1 MYCAQFALPLDK
13 IGGTS
18 TIKIKAFLFCI
29 VLSLYYLCSAM
40 RKVSNIGLQI
50 LLLWLVVTLV
60 GCDHEARVL
69 LERAEAF
76 LPAEPD
82 SAEMCL
88 NSIGEPAR
96 LGDESRALYGLLRT
110 YTHSRQGK
118 EVKSDS
124 LIRDSYEYYREASD
138 AGQTSDG
145 TLMRHYAQSCYYMAL
160 YYSSCDSTKQ
170 CEDMLHQA
178 IKYSEKCED
187 WHTCY
192 VVCTELSGTLRWS
205 NPEYAIQQSKK
216 ALNIYYKINDD
227 INNEVLILGRIAGSF
242 LSAAKPDSAL
252 KYYMR
257 GCELAEKN
265 QLTQYQNEMYMGL
278 AGTCCLI
285 GDYNK
290 ALGYAKKGI
299 VTADSTVLVTSLE
312 TLAYC
317 YSECDSLDKAK
328 EVLDTIPCNSDDYLN
343 KYLILRELS
352 EIAIQKN
359 EFDSLYAYTDS
370 AYECLENRFFHA
382 QSVKDEYYQ
391 DNLAKQ
397 IEKEKIQYEA
407 ERNKWF
413 LGFIIFFLILLAL
426 FIYNVSRN
434 QIVVERH
441 KRLNHILSQRFE
453 HSKHLQEQKEKERII
468 AEHQKEIQHKQ
479 ELLHQKSTTLAAIQK
494 HLLEKLE
501 QVRQLLTDNEK
512 TRMTQE
518 AWKDIEHLIDDT
530 DNNFVKN
537 LRKQHEEFD
546 EEDIQLCMLIR
557 LKVTNA
563 TIANIFHIGE
573 SAVKKRKATLKKTG
587 FQITDS
593 DISLEQVIENL

>member
-29 VLSLYYLCSAM
+29 VLSLHYLCSAM
-40 RKVSNIGLQI
+40 RKVSNIGLQF

-88 NSIGEPAR
+88 NGIEEPAK

-110 YTHSRQGK
+110 YVENRQGK
-118 EVKSDS
+118 EVKSDL

-138 AGQTSDG
+138 AGQTIDR

-192 VVCTELSGTLRWS
+192 LAYTQLGNSTIWS
-205 NPEYAIQQSKK
+205 NPEYAIQQSLK
-216 ALNIYYKINDD
+216 ALETYHKINDD
-227 INNEVLILGRIAGSF
+227 VNNEVLILGKIAVCYLTF
-242 LSAAKPDSAL
+242 AEPDSAL
-252 KYYMR
+252 MYFNMGEK
-257 GCELAEKN
+257 LAEKN
-265 QLTQYQNEMYMGL
+265 HLEKSQNEMYIGLSDTYHYMGE
-278 AGTCCLI
+278 
-285 GDYNK
+285 YEK
-290 ALGYAKKGI
+290 ALDYAKQGVK
-299 VTADSTVLVTSLE
+299 TAEGKILVSSLLS
-312 TLAYC
+312 LAQC
-317 YSECDSLDKAK
+317 YQACDSLEKAR
-328 EVLDTIPCNSDDYLN
+328 EILDTIRYDVNSSN
-343 KYLILRELS
+343 KYFVYRDLSQLAILNHNYD
-352 EIAIQKN
+352 AI
-359 EFDSLYAYTDS
+359 SAYVDS
-370 AYECLENRFFHA
+370 AYECLEDRLL
-382 QSVKDEYYQ
+382 QSQGVKDEYYRA
-391 DNLAKQ
+391 NLAKQ
-397 IEKEKIQYEA
+397 IEKEKIQHES
-407 ERNKWF
+407 ERNKWV
-413 LGFIIFFLILLAL
+413 LGSIIFFLILLAL

-434 QIVVERH
+434 RIVVERH

-546 EEDIQLCMLIR
+546 EEDIQLCMLIH

>member
-29 VLSLYYLCSAM
+29 VLSLHYLCSAM

-88 NSIGEPAR
+88 NGIEEPAK

-110 YTHSRQGK
+110 YVENRQGK
-118 EVKSDS
+118 EVKSDL

-138 AGQTSDG
+138 AGQTIDMK
-145 TLMRHYAQSCYYMAL
+145 LMRHYAQSCYYMAL
-160 YYSSCDSTKQ
+160 YYYACDSTKQ

-192 VVCTELSGTLRWS
+192 LAYTQLGNVSIWS
-205 NPEYAIQQSKK
+205 NSEYAIQQSLK
-216 ALNIYYKINDD
+216 ALDIYYKINDD
-227 INNEVLILGRIAGSF
+227 VNNEVLMLGEIAGSF
-242 LSAAKPDSAL
+242 LADAQPDSAL
-252 KYYMR
+252 KYYMK
-257 GCELAEKN
+257 GYKLAEKSHSKKS
-265 QLTQYQNEMYMGL
+265 QNKMCMGL
-278 AGTCCLI
+278 ASTYYYMEEN
-285 GDYNK
+285 DK
-290 ALGYAKKGI
+290 ALNYAKRGI
-299 VTADSTVLVTSLE
+299 TTADSTVLVSSLL
-312 TLAYC
+312 TLAHC
-317 YSECDSLDKAK
+317 YYECDSLDQAK
-328 EVLDTIPCNSDDYLN
+328 DILNTIPCDSDDFLSQYLV
-343 KYLILRELS
+343 LRELS
-352 EIAIQKN
+352 EIAIQQK
-359 EFDSLYAYTDS
+359 DLDLLYVYSDS

-391 DNLAKQ
+391 DNLIKKV
-397 IEKEKIQYEA
+397 EKEQIQHEA
-407 ERNKWF
+407 ERNKWM
-413 LGFIIFFLILLAL
+413 LGFIIVCLVSLSLY
-426 FIYNVSRN
+426 IYNVLRN
-434 QIVVERH
+434 RLVVERH
-441 KRLNHILSQRFE
+441 KRLNHVLTQRLE
-453 HSKHLQEQKEKERII
+453 HSKHLQEQQEKERVI

-479 ELLHQKSTTLAAIQK
+479 ALLHQKSMTLSVLQK

-501 QVRQLLTDNEK
+501 SARQLLTDNEK
-512 TRMTQE
+512 ARMTEE
-518 AWKDIEHLIDDT
+518 AWKEIEHLIDDT
-530 DNNFVKN
+530 DNNFVQK
-537 LRKQHEEFD
+537 LRKQHKDFS
-546 EEDIQLCMLIR
+546 EEDIQLCVLIR

-563 TIANIFHIGE
+563 SISKLFYIGE
-573 SAVKKRKATLKKTG
+573 SAVKKRKAVLKKTG
-587 FQITDS
+587 FQITDPN
-593 DISLEQVIENL
+593 IALEQVIENL

>member
-1 MYCAQFALPLDK
+1 
-13 IGGTS
+13 
-18 TIKIKAFLFCI
+18 
-29 VLSLYYLCSAM
+29 M
-40 RKVSNIGLQI
+40 RKVSNIGLQF

-88 NSIGEPAR
+88 NSIEEPAR

-110 YTHSRQGK
+110 YVDNRQGK
-118 EVKSDS
+118 EVKSDL
-124 LIRDSYEYYREASD
+124 LIRDSYEYYREVSH
-138 AGQTSDG
+138 DG
-145 TLMRHYAQSCYYMAL
+145 ETNDGVLMRHYAQSCYYMAL

-170 CEDMLHQA
+170 CEDMLHQS
-178 IKYSEKCED
+178 IKCSEKCED

-192 VVCTELSGTLRWS
+192 LAYTRLSRISVWS
-205 NPEYAIQQSKK
+205 NPEYSIQQSLK
-216 ALNIYYKINDD
+216 ALETYHKINDD
-227 INNEVLILGRIAGSF
+227 VNNEVLVLGNIAVKFFTISE
-242 LSAAKPDSAL
+242 PDSAL
-252 KYYMR
+252 KYYMK
-257 GCELAEKN
+257 GYALAEKN
-265 QLTQYQNEMYMGL
+265 HLVQSQNQMCMGIADNYCYMGE
-278 AGTCCLI
+278 
-285 GDYNK
+285 YEK
-290 ALGYAKKGI
+290 ALKYAERGI
-299 VTADSTVLVTSLE
+299 KTANGEILNSSLIS
-312 TLAYC
+312 LAQC
-317 YSECDSLDKAK
+317 YRACDSLEKSKGILEAICHDPNP
-328 EVLDTIPCNSDDYLN
+328 TH
-343 KYLILRELS
+343 KYFIYRDLS
-352 EIAIQKN
+352 QLAIQTQDL
-359 EFDSLYAYTDS
+359 DSLSAYTDS
-370 AYECLENRFFHA
+370 AYECLESRFL
-382 QSVKDEYYQ
+382 QSQREKDEYYQ
-391 DNLAKQ
+391 DNLLKKL
-397 IEKEKIQYEA
+397 EKEKIQHEA
-407 ERNKWF
+407 ERNKWV
-413 LGFIIFFLILLAL
+413 LGSIIFFLILLAL
-426 FIYNVSRN
+426 FIYNVSKSR
-434 QIVVERH
+434 IVVERH
-441 KRLNHILSQRFE
+441 KRLNHILSQRFD

-479 ELLHQKSTTLAAIQK
+479 ELLHQKSKTLAAIQK

-537 LRKQHEEFD
+537 LRKLHEEFD
-546 EEDIQLCMLIR
+546 EEDIQLCMLIH

>member
-1 MYCAQFALPLDK
+1 
-13 IGGTS
+13 
-18 TIKIKAFLFCI
+18 
-29 VLSLYYLCSAM
+29 M

-88 NSIGEPAR
+88 NGIEEPAR
-96 LGDESRALYGLLRT
+96 LGNESRALYGLLRT
-110 YTHSRQGK
+110 YVENRQGK

-138 AGQTSDG
+138 AGQTIDMK
-145 TLMRHYAQSCYYMAL
+145 LMRHYAQSCYYMAL

-192 VVCTELSGTLRWS
+192 LAYTQLGNITVWS
-205 NPEYAIQQSKK
+205 NSEHAIQQRLK
-216 ALNIYYKINDD
+216 ALEAYYRINDD
-227 INNEVLILGRIAGSF
+227 VNNEVLILGKIASSF
-242 LSAAKPDSAL
+242 LADAQPDSAMN
-252 KYYMR
+252 YYMR
-257 GCELAEKN
+257 GYVLAEKN
-265 QLTQYQNEMYMGL
+265 QLKNYQNNMCMGL
-278 AGTCCLI
+278 ASTYRYLD
-285 GDYNK
+285 DYEK
-290 ALGYAKKGI
+290 ALDYAQRGI
-299 VTADSTVLVTSLE
+299 TTADSAVLVSSLL
-312 TLAYC
+312 TLAQC
-317 YSECDSLDKAK
+317 YLDCDSLAQARD
-328 EVLDTIPCNSDDYLN
+328 VLNAIPCDSNDFIN
-343 KYLILRELS
+343 KYLILRDLS
-352 EIAIQKN
+352 EISILMHDY
-359 EFDSLYAYTDS
+359 DSIYIYADS
-370 AYECLENRFFHA
+370 AYECLEDRFFHA
-382 QSVKDEYYQ
+382 LSVKDEYYQ
-391 DNLAKQ
+391 DNLVKEL
-397 IEKEKIQYEA
+397 EKEKIHQET
-407 ERNKWF
+407 ERNKWV
-413 LGFIIFFLILLAL
+413 LGFIIFFLTLLAL

-434 QIVVERH
+434 RIVVERH

-453 HSKHLQEQKEKERII
+453 HSKHLQEQKEKERVI
-468 AEHQKEIQHKQ
+468 AEHQKEILHKK
-479 ELLHQKSTTLAAIQK
+479 ELLHQKSKTLAAIQK

-530 DNNFVKN
+530 DNNFVQD
-537 LRKQHEEFD
+537 LRKQHHEFD

-563 TIANIFHIGE
+563 AIANIFHIGE
-573 SAVKKRKATLKKTG
+573 SAVKKRKSVLKKTG
-587 FQITDS
+587 FQITDPN
-593 DISLEQVIENL
+593 ISLEQVIENL